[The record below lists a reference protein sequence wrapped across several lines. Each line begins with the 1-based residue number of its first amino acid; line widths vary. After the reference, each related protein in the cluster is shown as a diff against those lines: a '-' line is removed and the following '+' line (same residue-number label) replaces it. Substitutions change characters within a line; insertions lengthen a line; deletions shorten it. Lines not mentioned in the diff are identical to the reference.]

1 MKNSF
6 LIVTATLLVS
16 VFFSC
21 TKERVTAGSVNEV
34 YEFQSVDSTW
44 KLLTLREKIGQTMLM
59 LPDRKKELD
68 LGDGS
73 LDVYF
78 KRYPVTGYFMG
89 WKLFTGVPEEERV
102 DFVRSSVEEY
112 QKASELP
119 LLFQQDYESGVGL
132 QGMTP
137 FPKEMALGHHF
148 DDVIETI
155 LMGMLYSGKVET
167 MMPKLHS
174 QNFEGMELIRPLY
187 MVKEDA
193 IKAWRD
199 YNGLHFIQCA
209 CRFTENC
216 VSCGGGRGSKRD
228 EMKELVAQFRKT
240 SDVIETNIFNSV
252 RNINLRT
259 VIGYHKDKEAYNFLD
274 DYDLRGSKK
283 SDSQEE

>member
-137 FPKEMALGHHF
+137 FPKEMALGAANSP
-148 DDVIETI
+148 E
-155 LMGMLYSGKVET
+155 LAYKYGKSVALECRSLGINWV
-167 MMPKLHS
+167 LHPVADL
-174 QNFEGMELIRPLY
+174 NMNPLNPI
-187 MVKEDA
+187 VNTRSVSDNPEKAVCLLSEQ
-193 IKAWRD
+193 IK
-199 YNGLHFIQCA
+199 GLQ
-209 CRFTENC
+209 
-216 VSCGGGRGSKRD
+216 D
-228 EMKELVAQFRKT
+228 
-240 SDVIETNIFNSV
+240 NSV
-252 RNINLRT
+252 AATIKHFPGDGVDYRDQHLMTT
-259 VIGYHKDKEAYNFLD
+259 VNSLSEEMWKQYHGN
-274 DYDLRGSKK
+274 
-283 SDSQEE
+283 QEFPFGR

>member
-137 FPKEMALGHHF
+137 FPKEMALGAANSPELAYKYGKSVALESLIPQH
-148 DDVIETI
+148 
-155 LMGMLYSGKVET
+155 YSLT
-167 MMPKLHS
+167 L
-174 QNFEGMELIRPLY
+174 
-187 MVKEDA
+187 
-193 IKAWRD
+193 
-199 YNGLHFIQCA
+199 FISA
-209 CRFTENC
+209 
-216 VSCGGGRGSKRD
+216 
-228 EMKELVAQFRKT
+228 
-240 SDVIETNIFNSV
+240 
-252 RNINLRT
+252 
-259 VIGYHKDKEAYNFLD
+259 
-274 DYDLRGSKK
+274 
-283 SDSQEE
+283 